1 MIWPGL
7 SPWQSLSSSHS
18 KWFEA
23 TLCIVI
29 MFSAAALAPLDL
41 VCSDK
46 WNICVSYVFK
56 FLLLHCDTVTLWHCD
71 TVPGYTKFTAKSRR
85 TRLQKETFSLSLPD
99 RLRSQHSSNR
109 LIKHLRGERERV
121 DCDDYWGEAS
131 LTCLRPLWVRA
142 EHSRYLTDRILFAS
156 FCPCSLLMGECPLS
170 ARACRASLSSLRS
183 ILVPENNKIFFFS
196 ENIFIGWALTYQ

>member
-1 MIWPGL
+1 MQPPLPHLIWSFL
-7 SPWQSLSSSHS
+7 TNEIFVL
-18 KWFEA
+18 
-23 TLCIVI
+23 V
-29 MFSAAALAPLDL
+29 MFLNS
-41 VCSDK
+41 C
-46 WNICVSYVFK
+46 YY
-56 FLLLHCDTVTLWHCD
+56 TVTLWHCD
-71 TVPGYTKFTAKSRR
+71 RVHEVHSKSRR

-183 ILVPENNKIFFFS
+183 ILVPENNKIFLFS
-196 ENIFIGWALTYQ
+196 ENIFICSAPTYQ

>member
-1 MIWPGL
+1 
-7 SPWQSLSSSHS
+7 
-18 KWFEA
+18 
-23 TLCIVI
+23 
-29 MFSAAALAPLDL
+29 MFSAAGLSPLDL

-56 FLLLHCDTVTLWHCD
+56 FLLLHCDTV
-71 TVPGYTKFTAKSRR
+71 FTAKSLR

-156 FCPCSLLMGECPLS
+156 FCPCSLLMGEWPLS

-183 ILVPENNKIFFFS
+183 ILVPENNKIFLFS
-196 ENIFIGWALTYQ
+196 ENIFICSAPTYQ